1 MKKTTIRNRERFKA
15 RMFLLE
21 GEFCPK
27 CKTQLRRTKLGNKW
41 CVDCNINL
49 GDD

>member
-1 MKKTTIRNRERFKA
+1 MKKIKKQGFGA
-15 RMFLLE
+15 RMFLLD

-41 CVDCNINL
+41 CVYCNENL